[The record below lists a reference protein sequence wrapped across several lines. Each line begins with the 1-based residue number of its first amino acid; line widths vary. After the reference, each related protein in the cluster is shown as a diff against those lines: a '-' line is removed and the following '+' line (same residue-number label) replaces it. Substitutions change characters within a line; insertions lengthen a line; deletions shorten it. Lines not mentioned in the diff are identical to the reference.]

1 MNKQSNLKEKIK
13 EQYGKIA
20 LSGNSESC
28 CMPSSSSSS
37 SSSDCCNPNDIT
49 FSPLTSAKAIGY
61 NSETLESIPKS
72 SILGVGCGNPTKFAQ
87 IKEGDKVVDLGSGAG
102 IDVFLAANIVKEN
115 GKVIGIDMTEDML
128 RKARENA
135 EKHGYK
141 NVEFRQGDIEEKI
154 PVDDNSVDVVIS
166 NCVINLTS
174 SKVNTFKEI
183 YRILKPN
190 GNGRMVISDL
200 ITSKEINEKSV
211 NVENWCSC
219 IDGALTKANYIDSIK
234 QAGFTDVEILS
245 DQPYMELE
253 GNSEAE
259 KRQISSISISA
270 IKQ

>member
-1 MNKQSNLKEKIK
+1 M
-13 EQYGKIA
+13 
-20 LSGNSESC
+20 
-28 CMPSSSSSS
+28 
-37 SSSDCCNPNDIT
+37 
-49 FSPLTSAKAIGY
+49 
-61 NSETLESIPKS
+61 
-72 SILGVGCGNPTKFAQ
+72 
-87 IKEGDKVVDLGSGAG
+87 
-102 IDVFLAANIVKEN
+102 AANIVKEN
-115 GKVIGIDMTEDML
+115 GEVIGIDMTEDML
-128 RKARENA
+128 KKARENA

-141 NVEFRQGDIEEKI
+141 SVEFRLGDIEEKI

-166 NCVINLTS
+166 NCVINLTL

-183 YRILKPN
+183 YRVLKPN
-190 GNGRMVISDL
+190 GNGIMVIYDL

-245 DQPYMELE
+245 DQPYMPYMELE
-253 GNSEAE
+253 CNSKAE